1 MPLADEATQARSVC
15 FKAAETVLLRLGQ
28 CGGGHSWLGLK
39 VSWGLGWQ
47 GGATLAVAHWGLCVC
62 AASSQHTFH
71 RVCPGTFLQPAL
83 LNFFKKSFRCFFFF
97 SIETNPHSAC
107 CWVFTSADCQPLRS
121 APTLAITP
129 RVCLLVGGT
138 TFIFIFGS
146 FAPLLAAIL
155 VASSLTHLEVLL
167 QGSVPPPHT
176 ISVLL
181 LLLPYTDFTPITSS
195 NLATLQRAAWRFL
208 MAGQGLRAVKN
219 VYSTRACSQSWGESD
234 QARAEI
240 LFDLN
245 LIY

>member
-1 MPLADEATQARSVC
+1 MVGWSDSGSST
-15 FKAAETVLLRLGQ
+15 LGP
-28 CGGGHSWLGLK
+28 
-39 VSWGLGWQ
+39 
-47 GGATLAVAHWGLCVC
+47 LCVC
-62 AASSQHTFH
+62 
-71 RVCPGTFLQPAL
+71 CLQPAYFPQSLPRNISPACFAKL
-83 LNFFKKSFRCFFFF
+83 LKKILSVFFF

-138 TFIFIFGS
+138 TFILVFCS

-167 QGSVPPPHT
+167 QGSVPPPT
-176 ISVLL
+176 ISVL